1 MKVMPIRYVA
11 DMAASA
17 RFYAALGLVQGDS
30 SRSGNWTEL
39 TGSAGMVA
47 LHTART
53 SQQDTPGRVELS
65 FETTEPLEALAE
77 RLSAAGFEPE
87 AIVDENFGRSL
98 RVIDPDG
105 ALVQVNENDR
115 ELYT

>member
-17 RFYAALGLVQGDS
+17 RFYTALGLVPGDS

-39 TGSAGMVA
+39 NAVGGALA

-53 SQQDTPGRVELS
+53 SEQDIPGRVELS
-65 FETTEPLEALAE
+65 FETQEPLEVLAD
-77 RLSAAGFEPE
+77 RLAAAGFEPE
-87 AIVDENFGRSL
+87 ALVDENFGRSL

-105 ALVQVNENDR
+105 VLVQVNEHDR